1 MSTTE
6 IQKRILE
13 ELRQAISSGET
24 ISLRDLGGIFDVAPN
39 TILYH
44 IRKLEEQGF
53 VVRDVNGRVVRVN
66 SPDENSAIA
75 FLPLLGSARCG
86 KPLENIIDDNT
97 IRMVPI
103 PLRLLGKNTKKQ
115 LYLIKAIGNSMEP
128 KIEEEDF
135 VIFESKHPQVGDLVV
150 ARLQDGF
157 TIKVFKENQEQYILK
172 PLNPAYEPYVFN
184 KNQQGKQ
191 FNIDGVAVG
200 VFRSQENLG
209 SNKI

>member
-1 MSTTE
+1 MNTTE
-6 IQKRILE
+6 IQKKILE
-13 ELRQAISSGET
+13 ELRQAISAGET
-24 ISLRDLGGIFDVAPN
+24 ISLRDLAEIFEIAPN
-39 TILYH
+39 TVLYH
-44 IRKLEEQGF
+44 VRKLEEQGF
-53 VVRDVNGRVVRVN
+53 VVRDINGKAVRVN

-86 KPLENIIDDNT
+86 EPLENIIDEST
-97 IRMVPI
+97 VRMIPI

-115 LYLIKAIGNSMEP
+115 LYLIKAVGNSMEP

-135 VIFESKHPQVGDLVV
+135 VIFESRPPRVGDMVV

-157 TIKVFKENQEQYILK
+157 TIKIFKENQEQYILK
-172 PLNPAYEPYVFN
+172 PLNPDYEPYVFN

-191 FNIDGVAVG
+191 FNIDGVAIG

-209 SNKI
+209 GGGK

>member
-1 MSTTE
+1 MSASD
-6 IQKRILE
+6 IQKKILE
-13 ELRQAISSGET
+13 KLRQAILSGET
-24 ISLRDLGGIFDVAPN
+24 ASLRDLATIFDVAPN

-44 IRKLEEQGF
+44 IKKLEEQGF
-53 VVRDVNGRVVRVN
+53 IVRDVNGKVVRVN

-75 FLPLLGSARCG
+75 YLPLLGSARCG
-86 KPLENIIDDNT
+86 EPLESIIEDNT
-97 IRMVPI
+97 SRMIPI
-103 PLRLLGKNTKKQ
+103 PLRLLGINTKKQ
-115 LYLIKAIGNSMEP
+115 LYVIKAIGDSMQP

-135 VIFESKHPQVGDLVV
+135 VIFESKTPQVGDLVV

-157 TIKVFKENQEQYILK
+157 TIKVFKENQEQYILN

-200 VFRSQENLG
+200 VFKSQENLG
-209 SNKI
+209 RN